1 MVVHEVPGRPKFTRN
16 QILKQLQIFVAA
28 ANLERLQIFIFVKKT
43 AAAAFPRIPKFFLP
57 AAAKLSE
64 NQILKNS
71 SKILFFIKSLVYYI

>member
-28 ANLERLQIFIFVKKT
+28 ANLEQLQIFIFVKKQLQLR
-43 AAAAFPRIPKFFLP
+43 FPEFPNFSFPQLRNFP
-57 AAAKLSE
+57 E